1 MMTMHGGKGMGK
13 LTSGCTADVLSFR
26 ALLTLLLIMGGSPG
40 SGFAQQSQKDFAPLE
55 KAALDE
61 LHETN
66 TPGAA
71 VAVVSGDRIVY
82 VKGLGLSNAE
92 TGTPVEPEMLF
103 RTGSVGKLFTA
114 ALLTSL
120 AEEGKIKLDEPIGK
134 YVRGLSPK
142 LSQITSH
149 QLLSGTAGLIDGE
162 PLYGPQDE
170 SALAKTVR
178 SWNDDIFFLEPGKLY
193 SYSNLGFII
202 AGLVTEEIGSKSYAD
217 LMNERIFAPLGMKS
231 TTFRPTMAMTRSLS
245 QGHDSDSNSKPVVH
259 RPFVESTASW
269 PAGFM
274 FSNVYDLARFA
285 IAFMNGGK
293 IDGRQV
299 LSPGVIA
306 MMSTP
311 HAEILGENPSGWPRN
326 GKYGYGLII
335 HNFRGVRMVW
345 HSGSIAGFGAMF
357 VMAPPQR
364 FAVIILCNK
373 TARWMYKTA
382 EKAIELMLP
391 LDTEA
396 EAQPR
401 QSSPMSASE
410 KANYVGK
417 YMRPGT
423 ERPETAD
430 IFLKDDQLYLRAYGF
445 EQPITK
451 VSADSFSVTAP
462 GYRGPWRFKL
472 LPGAD
477 GKAEYLCLSLGVMK
491 RVRDK

>member
-1 MMTMHGGKGMGK
+1 MTTMHRGKEMSK
-13 LTSGCTADVLSFR
+13 LKSRCTAPIPSFR
-26 ALLTLLLIMGGSPG
+26 ALLTLLLIIGASLGSVL
-40 SGFAQQSQKDFAPLE
+40 AQQSQKDFAPLE

-61 LHETN
+61 LRETN

-82 VKGLGLSNAE
+82 VKGLGVSNVE

-103 RTGSVGKLFTA
+103 RTGSVGKMFTA

-142 LSQITSH
+142 LSRVTSQ

-202 AGLVTEEIGSKSYAD
+202 AGLVAEEIGSKSYAD
-217 LMNERIFAPLGMKS
+217 LMSERIFAPLGMKS
-231 TTFRPTMAMTRSLS
+231 TTFRPTMAMTRPLS

-269 PAGFM
+269 PAGFTY
-274 FSNVYDLARFA
+274 SNVYDLARFA

-299 LSPGVIA
+299 LSPAVIA

-311 HAEILGENPSGWPRN
+311 HADILGENPSGWPRN

-335 HNFRGVRMVW
+335 QNYRGVRMVW
-345 HSGSIAGFGAMF
+345 HGGSIAGFGAMF
-357 VMAPPQR
+357 VMAPQQR

-373 TARWMYKTA
+373 TARWMFQTA
-382 EKAIELMLP
+382 EKAMEIMLP
-391 LDTEA
+391 LDAEA
-396 EAQPR
+396 EALPK
-401 QSSPMSASE
+401 QSLPMSAAE

-430 IFLKDDQLYLRAYGF
+430 IFLKEDQLYLRAYGF
-445 EQPITK
+445 EQPITR
-451 VSADSFSVTAP
+451 VSADSFSVTVP

-472 LPGAD
+472 LPVAD

-491 RVRDK
+491 RARDK

>member
-1 MMTMHGGKGMGK
+1 MAK
-13 LTSGCTADVLSFR
+13 LTSCRTAALPLFS
-26 ALLTLLLIMGGSPG
+26 ALLTLLLIIEALPG
-40 SGFAQQSQKDFAPLE
+40 PVFAQQSQKDFAPLE

-61 LHETN
+61 LRESN

-71 VAVVSGDRIVY
+71 VAVVSGDHLVY
-82 VKGLGLSNAE
+82 VKGLGLSNVE
-92 TGTPVEPEMLF
+92 TGTSVEPGMLF
-103 RTGSVGKLFTA
+103 RTGSVGKMFTA

-142 LSQITSH
+142 LSQVTSH

-193 SYSNLGFII
+193 SYSNLGYII
-202 AGLVTEEIGSKSYAD
+202 AGLVAEKVGGKRYAE
-217 LMNERIFAPLGMKS
+217 LMSERIFEPLGMKS
-231 TTFRPTMAMTRSLS
+231 TTFRPTMAMTRPLS

-259 RPFVESTASW
+259 RPFVESTSSW

-274 FSNVYDLARFA
+274 YSNVYDLARLA

-299 LSPGVIA
+299 LSPAVIT

-311 HAEILGENPSGWPRN
+311 HADILGENPSGWPRN
-326 GKYGYGLII
+326 ARYGYGLILQSY
-335 HNFRGVRMVW
+335 RGVRMVW
-345 HSGSIAGFGAMF
+345 HGGSIGGFGAMF
-357 VMAPPQR
+357 VMVPQQR
-364 FAVIILCNK
+364 FAVIILANK
-373 TARWMYKTA
+373 TGCWMFETA
-382 EKAIELMLP
+382 EKGMEIMSP
-391 LDTEA
+391 LETEA
-396 EAQPR
+396 ASQPK
-401 QSSPMSASE
+401 QSLPMSASE

-423 ERPETAD
+423 EKPETAE
-430 IFLKDDQLYLRAYGF
+430 IFLKADQLYLRAYGF
-445 EQPITK
+445 EQAVTK
-451 VSADSFSVTAP
+451 VSADSFSVTVP
-462 GYRGPWRFKL
+462 GLRGPWVFKL
-472 LPGAD
+472 LPDAS

-491 RVRDK
+491 RAPDK

>member
-1 MMTMHGGKGMGK
+1 MMTTHGDKGMGTQ
-13 LTSGCTADVLSFR
+13 TSCCAAVT
-26 ALLTLLLIMGGSPG
+26 ALLTLFLIIGAPIESVV
-40 SGFAQQSQKDFAPLE
+40 AQQPQKDFTPLE
-55 KAALDE
+55 RAVLDE
-61 LHETN
+61 LRESN

-71 VAVVSGDRIVY
+71 IAVVSGDHVVY
-82 VKGLGLSNAE
+82 VKGLGLSNVE
-92 TGTPVEPEMLF
+92 TGTPVEPGMLF
-103 RTGSVGKLFTA
+103 RTGSVGKMLTA

-134 YVRGLSPK
+134 YVKGLSPK
-142 LSQITSH
+142 LSQVTSH

-178 SWNDDIFFLEPGKLY
+178 SWDDDIFFLEPGKLY
-193 SYSNLGFII
+193 SYSNLGYII
-202 AGLVTEEIGSKSYAD
+202 AGLVAEEIGSKRYAD

-231 TTFRPTMAMTRSLS
+231 TTFRPTMAMTRLLS

-299 LSPGVIA
+299 LSPAVIA
-306 MMSTP
+306 MMSAP
-311 HAEILGENPSGWPRN
+311 HADILGENPSGWPRN
-326 GKYGYGLII
+326 GKYGYGVILQ
-335 HNFRGVRMVW
+335 NYRGVRMVW
-345 HSGSIAGFGAMF
+345 HGGSIAGFGTMF
-357 VMAPPQR
+357 VMEPQQR

-373 TARWMYKTA
+373 TARWMFQTA
-382 EKAIELMLP
+382 EKAMEIMLP
-391 LDTEA
+391 LDAEA
-396 EAQPR
+396 EALPK
-401 QSSPMSASE
+401 QSLPMSATE

-423 ERPETAD
+423 ERPETAE

-445 EQPITK
+445 EQAITK
-451 VSADSFSVTAP
+451 VGANSFSVTAP

-491 RVRDK
+491 RARDK